1 MTVAPHILV
10 VDDDREIRSLLG
22 DFLTQHGYRV
32 SLAADGR
39 QMQRLMAGNRFD
51 LVILDV
57 MLPGEDG
64 LSLCRK
70 LTADSGIP
78 IIMLTAMTAPTDR
91 IVGLE
96 MGADDYV
103 AKPFEP
109 RELLARIKAV
119 LRRAAGKGQA
129 PAKAAQTYVFDGW
142 RFDVARR
149 VLISPNGVDVALS
162 TGEYELLHAF
172 VRSPQRVLNR
182 DELLERARGRVAHL
196 FDRSMDVQVS
206 RLRRKLERDPA
217 NPAMIKT
224 VRNGGYIFTPVVQE
238 IAAEAAP

>member
-1 MTVAPHILV
+1 MTPSPQILV

-22 DFLTQHGYRV
+22 DFLAQHGYRV

-39 QMQRLMAGNRFD
+39 QMQRMLGAGRFD

-119 LRRAAGKGQA
+119 LRRAAGKGHQQA
-129 PAKAAQTYVFDGW
+129 KTAQAYLFDGW
-142 RFDVARR
+142 RFDVSRR
-149 VLISPNGVDVALS
+149 VLISPTGVDVALS
-162 TGEYELLHAF
+162 TGEFELLHAF
-172 VRSPQRVLNR
+172 VLNPQRVLNR
-182 DELLERARGRVAHL
+182 DELLERARKRIAHL

-224 VRNGGYIFTPVVQE
+224 VRNGGYIFTPAVQE
-238 IAAEAAP
+238 VTAEVAP